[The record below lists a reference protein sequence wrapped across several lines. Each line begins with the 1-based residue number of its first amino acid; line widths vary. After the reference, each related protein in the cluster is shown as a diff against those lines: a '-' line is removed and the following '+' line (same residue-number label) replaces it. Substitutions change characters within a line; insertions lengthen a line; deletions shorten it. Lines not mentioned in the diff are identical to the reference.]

1 MPAEEMRYLDN
12 EAVLDFAVEVGYQLQ
27 MAGGEIY
34 RVEESVNRLLAAY
47 GAQQGEVFA
56 IPNCITA
63 SMTLEGRPLTRVRR
77 VEAHGTD
84 IWRLEAVNDL
94 CRRLC
99 RQPVP
104 VEEARERLTTILAEE
119 PRYPA
124 WVILLAHF
132 VGAAG
137 FALFFGGG
145 ALDALCAGACG
156 ISIGLTVWLADA
168 LGANLF
174 IKTIASG
181 GISALLALLLAGLG
195 LGRNVDCVTIGALMI
210 LVPGVALT
218 NAVRD
223 IMVGDMVSGLS
234 KLAEAVLIAIA
245 IALGTGMALGLSHL
259 MGGLV

>member
-1 MPAEEMRYLDN
+1 MDN

-34 RVEESVNRLLAAY
+34 RVEESVGRLLAAY
-47 GAQQGEVFA
+47 GAERGEVFA
-56 IPNCITA
+56 IPNCINA
-63 SMTLEGRPLTRVRR
+63 SMTLDGRSLTRIRR
-77 VEAHGTD
+77 VGPHGTD

-94 CRRLC
+94 CRKLC
-99 RQPVP
+99 REPIPVG
-104 VEEARERLTTILAEE
+104 EAQARLAEILAGE
-119 PRYPA
+119 PGYPF

-132 VGAAG
+132 MGAAG

-145 ALDALCAGACG
+145 WLDALCAGLCG
-156 ISIGLTVWLADA
+156 VAIGSTTRLADR

-174 IKTIASG
+174 MKTIAG
-181 GISALLALLLAGLG
+181 GGVSALLALLLTGLG
-195 LGRNVDCVTIGALMI
+195 LGKSVDIVTIGALMI

-245 IALGTGMALGLSHL
+245 IALGTGLALALGHL
-259 MGGLV
+259 MGGVG

>member
-1 MPAEEMRYLDN
+1 MRQVDDESL
-12 EAVLDFAVEVGYQLQ
+12 LDFAVEVGYQLQ

-34 RVEESVNRLLAAY
+34 RVEESVGRLLAAY
-47 GAQQGEVFA
+47 GAEGGEVFA

-63 SMTLEGRPLTRVRR
+63 SMTLEGRPLTRIRR
-77 VEAHGTD
+77 VGSHGTD

-99 RQPVP
+99 REPLP
-104 VEEARERLTTILAEE
+104 LGEARAQLARTLAQE

-132 VGAAG
+132 AGAAG

-145 ALDALCAGACG
+145 AADALCAGLCG
-156 ISIGLTVWLADA
+156 VVIGLSARLADA

-174 IKTIASG
+174 MKTIAG
-181 GISALLALLLAGLG
+181 GGVSALLALLLTGLG
-195 LGRNVDCVTIGALMI
+195 LGRSVDVVTIGALMI

-234 KLAEAVLIAIA
+234 KLAEAVLIATA
-245 IALGTGMALGLSHL
+245 IALGTGLALGLSHL
-259 MGGLV
+259 MGGAV